1 MDRKWKKEVENMTTW
16 EQWKTLYNKKKD
28 AGNISL
34 WNSKN
39 PYRGCNLLVELL
51 PKILKKYKIKSFL
64 DIGCSNRYWM
74 STLDWS
80 GIKYIGYDI
89 VDGIIQSNI
98 LKYPEHEFKCVNMI
112 EDECPKVDMVFMR
125 SVLIHTNLNDCNKIL
140 NNIKASGSKYLMV
153 STSPEINKNMDTS
166 CLWLVKRNL
175 LIDPINLPKPL
186 EMIPEIKDID
196 KNNYMGIWGL

>member
-16 EQWKTLYNKKKD
+16 EQWKALYDKKKG

-39 PYRGCNLLVELL
+39 PYRGCSLLVELL

-64 DIGCSNRYWM
+64 DIGCSNRYWI
-74 STLDWS
+74 SALDWS

-98 LKYPEHEFKCVNMI
+98 LKYPDHEFKCMNMI
-112 EDECPKVDMVFMR
+112 EDECPTVDMVFMR
-125 SVLIHTNLNDCNKIL
+125 SVLIHTDLKDCNKIL
-140 NNIKASGSKYLMV
+140 NNIKSSGSKYLMV
-153 STSPEINKNMDTS
+153 STSPELTINMETS

-196 KNNYMGIWGL
+196 KNNYMGIWEL